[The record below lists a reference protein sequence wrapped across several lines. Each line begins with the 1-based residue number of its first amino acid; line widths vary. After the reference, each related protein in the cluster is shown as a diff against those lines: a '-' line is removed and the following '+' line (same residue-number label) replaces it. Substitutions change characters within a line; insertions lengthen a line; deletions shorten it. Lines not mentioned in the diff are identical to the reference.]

1 MEFNMPQENLKL
13 ISVRID
19 PETLKKI
26 DLLVDKH
33 TYWKRNTIINA
44 ILTSVVDN
52 FQDPDIYDMLR
63 WNRIHKDEVSCKFG
77 IIKKPLPY

>member
-1 MEFNMPQENLKL
+1 MPPENLKL

-44 ILTSVVDN
+44 LLTSVVDN

>member
-1 MEFNMPQENLKL
+1 MPQENLKL

-63 WNRIHKDEVSCKFG
+63 WNRIHRDEVSCKFG

>member
-1 MEFNMPQENLKL
+1 MPQENLKL